1 MASSLIMTAAT
12 LLLLLSLASLFF
24 GATPFQ
30 LSGSPPSL
38 LKPSDSP
45 VVFCSCALP
54 DAYPDSGRLPPDLE
68 LHSPNLTQ
76 GTGAARVSHSRTL
89 PFSPVIS
96 IGQWLRL
103 DMRNTT
109 FRITIQVTRP
119 QLPEV
124 TLPNLNDYRG
134 QVALWYSTVLAAM
147 LGRLTLCLSW
157 LTDFFGAVFRVVE
170 TVVIVSLYWTVV
182 LFWRCVLSS
191 PFRMAVWLVTP
202 CVLFCTW
209 GMTCVNLPVRIAAG
223 IVTAPILTLYFCCV
237 VFLRCVGRFTRLTRN
252 ITTSCMSWVSST
264 RTKTVQSLR
273 TLPTS
278 ATSTFAQMRNL
289 KSGGEA
295 QVIPGRDNFTAGWER
310 AVPLPNA
317 QSPLELH
324 AAPPKR
330 CIGSCLDKNRKH
342 VGYFTLV
349 KLMGG
354 GVGVIAPFHVLDDT
368 EYISGRD
375 ASMSLEQLT
384 QVYED
389 TKGDLAIFT
398 GPASMGSLLGMKAV
412 PLLCADMVR
421 KSQVS
426 LYTERDGGWRVQSAS
441 IVGAQDGFLAVVS
454 QTLPGDSGLPL
465 FDQRNRVVAIHVG
478 HFGSRRVENMASVVL
493 PVPGL
498 TAPDYAIYKPV
509 GETLYVADR
518 VFEIAERLEAGQ
530 AREIW
535 VGGKQWK
542 TVIGSSS
549 IAVLRNPEFDHSA
562 GKLGAWGDI
571 EDDEVAPE
579 PAHFEKATSGKRISP
594 EHTGKTKRG
603 KRRKPSIVCNDGE
616 PGYLQRRPPPQAKE
630 HSKWGEEKTGITRR
644 AHGADVPRAALCL
657 PGEGEGCPSRTP
669 QTQECG
675 QATVSLPLWKR
686 EGESSSGGSEGYLA
700 PVRHDGT
707 PEGSGEGRREE
718 GGQYGPVPTSTEPP
732 PAQTCQAPTDTA
744 IGQLFNGF
752 YRWRSGEE
760 IAPGFRAVGS
770 CGFTAPAVAR
780 KEISEWGRARVAT
793 SDLLQEACRAY
804 DWPDTGALAELSSLR
819 YQAARRASASEKALP
834 PSEDA
839 RRRVIQRTTEVYA
852 VSECVAP
859 LWSATMDREHALLS
873 FIDAVR
879 GMKPDAGSGVPYA
892 AFHGR
897 KTHEDWCFDVESFYS
912 MFEHVW
918 ARLLRLSRVNEFPG
932 PVQAV
937 QAGLCDP
944 IRIFVKPEP
953 HKREKIE
960 QKRFRLIASVSIA
973 DQLVARM
980 LFGPNNAREL
990 EVHMDIP
997 SKPGLGFSQDSQVLP
1012 FTESVASL
1020 AGTTPEDLVNNW
1032 SRYVI
1037 PTDCSGFDWSVPM
1050 WLLEDEMAVRNALTR
1065 GASETLVRMR
1075 DAWLKCLGNSVF
1087 CLSNGLLLAQE
1098 TPGIQKSGSFLTSS
1112 SNSRMRYMASLFA
1125 GAPWAV
1131 TMGDDAL
1138 EGVGADL
1145 SQYALLGFKCE
1156 RAEELD
1162 FCSHLFKAPSVVI
1175 PKNIHKMIFGL
1186 LSGVSPQHRE
1196 PFARLQWQQAFQSIS
1211 EEMRHM
1217 PQEFWLEFL
1226 NALGMSWESGI
1237 PPHQG

>member
-579 PAHFEKATSGKRISP
+579 PAHFEKATSGNGSP
-594 EHTGKTKRG
+594 RSTPGKQSAVNAGSPASSATTVSQG
-603 KRRKPSIVCNDGE
+603 TCN
-616 PGYLQRRPPPQAKE
+616 
-630 HSKWGEEKTGITRR
+630 
-644 AHGADVPRAALCL
+644 AAL
-657 PGEGEGCPSRTP
+657 PPK
-669 QTQECG
+669 QKNTQN
-675 QATVSLPLWKR
+675 
-686 EGESSSGGSEGYLA
+686 GG
-700 PVRHDGT
+700 
-707 PEGSGEGRREE
+707 
-718 GGQYGPVPTSTEPP
+718 
-732 PAQTCQAPTDTA
+732 
-744 IGQLFNGF
+744 
-752 YRWRSGEE
+752 
-760 IAPGFRAVGS
+760 
-770 CGFTAPAVAR
+770 R
-780 KEISEWGRARVAT
+780 K
-793 SDLLQEACRAY
+793 
-804 DWPDTGALAELSSLR
+804 
-819 YQAARRASASEKALP
+819 RRASRAERMAQMSPEQLSAFREKEKVARRERRKRKNAAKPRSPSPCGKGKEKAAREVAKAIWPQFDMTALQRVLEKAVEKKVASMVQFRPRRNP
-834 PSEDA
+834 PLRKPA
-839 RRRVIQRTTEVYA
+839 KPQRTRPSDNSST
-852 VSECVAP
+852 
-859 LWSATMDREHALLS
+859 
-873 FIDAVR
+873 
-879 GMKPDAGSGVPYA
+879 GS
-892 AFHGR
+892 
-897 KTHEDWCFDVESFYS
+897 T
-912 MFEHVW
+912 
-918 ARLLRLSRVNEFPG
+918 
-932 PVQAV
+932 
-937 QAGLCDP
+937 
-944 IRIFVKPEP
+944 
-953 HKREKIE
+953 
-960 QKRFRLIASVSIA
+960 
-973 DQLVARM
+973 
-980 LFGPNNAREL
+980 
-990 EVHMDIP
+990 
-997 SKPGLGFSQDSQVLP
+997 
-1012 FTESVASL
+1012 
-1020 AGTTPEDLVNNW
+1020 
-1032 SRYVI
+1032 
-1037 PTDCSGFDWSVPM
+1037 
-1050 WLLEDEMAVRNALTR
+1050 
-1065 GASETLVRMR
+1065 
-1075 DAWLKCLGNSVF
+1075 
-1087 CLSNGLLLAQE
+1087 
-1098 TPGIQKSGSFLTSS
+1098 
-1112 SNSRMRYMASLFA
+1112 A
-1125 GAPWAV
+1125 GAPAKKSPRASGQSAPV
-1131 TMGDDAL
+1131 ASPHRPLPVRKSVSGGAL
-1138 EGVGADL
+1138 ELRPQTSSRKPVG
-1145 SQYALLGFKCE
+1145 
-1156 RAEELD
+1156 
-1162 FCSHLFKAPSVVI
+1162 P
-1175 PKNIHKMIFGL
+1175 MIGQIQVPL
-1186 LSGVSPQHRE
+1186 R
-1196 PFARLQWQQAFQSIS
+1196 
-1211 EEMRHM
+1211 
-1217 PQEFWLEFL
+1217 
-1226 NALGMSWESGI
+1226 N
-1237 PPHQG
+1237 